1 MKVLLLTSMYPTPDR
16 PFAGTFV
23 ATQAESLRRAGVDVE
38 VQVIARAGRGP
49 RLVQGALKYLAAVP
63 QLRRRVAV
71 GDVDVVHAHY
81 SYPGFVALTQRRAP
95 VVVTY
100 HGDDLLGTPRPG
112 GRRTL
117 VSRLLVVPAS
127 RLLTRFVAGSVVQN
141 RRMAAL
147 VPARGLRV
155 IPCELDAEMFR
166 PVDRVEAR
174 RRLGLDPD
182 RPYLLFAADPRI
194 PHKNFPLAE
203 RAAALVRDD
212 VPGATLVTVFREPQ
226 QTLALY
232 LSACDVLLFP
242 SFQEGSPNLVRQA
255 LACGLPVLASDVG
268 DLRETVADGR
278 DCVVLPLDAVAFAR
292 AAVEILRSGRR
303 ADPNRTALARFD
315 RQAIAGQLV
324 EVYED
329 VRNLDRSLVRQLIG
343 AGRGSANSRRRC
355 PAGSEGAGGG

>member
-23 ATQAESLRRAGVDVE
+23 AAQAESLRRAGVDVE
-38 VQVIARAGRGP
+38 VQVIAGAGRGP
-49 RLVQGALKYLAAVP
+49 RPVQGALKYLAAVP

-71 GDVDVVHAHY
+71 GDLDVVHAHY
-81 SYPGFVALTQRRAP
+81 SYPGFIALAQRRVP

-127 RLLTRFVAGSVVQN
+127 RLLGRLVAGRIVQN

-147 VPARGLRV
+147 VPARGVRV
-155 IPCELDAEMFR
+155 IPCELDADVFR
-166 PVDRVEAR
+166 PGDRAEAR
-174 RRLGLDPD
+174 RRLGLHPD
-182 RPYLLFAADPRI
+182 QPYLLFAADPRI

-203 RAAALVRDD
+203 QTAALIQDQ
-212 VPGATLVTVFREPQ
+212 VPDAALITVCREPQ

-232 LSACDVLLFP
+232 LNACDVLLFP

-255 LACGLPVLASDVG
+255 LACGLPVVASDVG
-268 DLRETVADGR
+268 DLRETIADGR
-278 DCVVLPLDAVAFAR
+278 DCVVLPFDAAAFAR

-303 ADPNRTALARFD
+303 ADPHRAALARFD
-315 RQAIAGQLV
+315 REVIARELV

-329 VRNLDRSLVRQLIG
+329 VRNQDGRRVR
-343 AGRGSANSRRRC
+343 GR
-355 PAGSEGAGGG
+355 